1 MSTIRPEDFN
11 YLRDLIKSRS
21 GLALSDDKAYLIES
35 RLMPIARKHMM
46 EGIEF
51 LVKALKAEDTGDL
64 AIEVTEAMTTNE
76 SFFFRD
82 VKPFHLFR
90 DVVLPNLLKNRAEQ
104 KKIRI
109 WCTACSS
116 GQEPY
121 SLAMLLDEMA
131 VKITGWNIEIM
142 ATDISTEALNKAQS
156 GTYSQF
162 EVQRGLP
169 VQYLVKYFEKKEGKW
184 SIQEKLKQQI
194 NFKYFNLLD
203 SFTALG
209 KFDVVFCRNILI
221 YFDTETKMQTLDR
234 IANILPND
242 GYLFLGSTETV
253 IGVTDRFQPDAE
265 HRGLYIPVTETSS
278 RSETV

>member
-1 MSTIRPEDFN
+1 MSVIKPQDFN

-46 EGIEF
+46 EGLEA
-51 LVKALKAEDTGDL
+51 LVKTLKAEDTGDL
-64 AIEVTEAMTTNE
+64 AIEVVEAMTTNE

-82 VKPFHLFR
+82 VKPFNLFR
-90 DVVLPNLLKNRAEQ
+90 DVVMPHLLKNRAEQ
-104 KKIRI
+104 KNIRI
-109 WCTACSS
+109 WCAACSS

-121 SLAMLLDEMA
+121 SLAILLDEMA
-131 VKITGWNIEIM
+131 AKIFGWNIEIM

-169 VQYLVKYFEKKEGKW
+169 VQHLVKYFEKKEGKW
-184 SIQEKLKQQI
+184 CIQEKLKQRI

-203 SFTALG
+203 SFSALG

-221 YFDTETKMQTLDR
+221 YFDAETKTQTLER
-234 IANILPND
+234 IANILPDD

-253 IGVTDRFQPDAE
+253 IGVTNRFQPDAE
-265 HRGLYIPVTETSS
+265 HRGLYIPVAAPSS
-278 RSETV
+278 RSATG